1 MLLAELLDLWLDD
14 AQFAFLLE
22 QLQLKSDYRA
32 EYYGIDGSAGDYFIS
47 ALAHLTGR
55 PLVLVTADQA
65 GAEKA
70 YTNINAFL
78 PGQAKLIPARE
89 LFVSPSIL
97 SRSEEIQHQRLQ
109 FLQWLNDHNPG
120 IYIAPLAALLSRNL
134 PLTVWQELILEF
146 KCGDSVQRE
155 NLIAAL
161 VERGYERSSLTEAA
175 GHFSARGDIVDI
187 FSPGLGRP
195 VRLELFDDRLE
206 SIRFFNPL
214 NQRSNEQIKAVSI
227 MPARELILDMERF
240 REGEKLIRGALEQA
254 KSKLRKRGDS
264 ETAARLSQQVVR
276 HLERLAHPEG
286 LDLLSGYFSYFYG
299 SGSSLLDYLPQSSLL
314 VVKEAMLLEQKDRA
328 LKADWDQYLS
338 DSYAEG
344 ALFANIA
351 GQLWNLEELFAN
363 YSGQFIA
370 LNDLAS
376 GSNFFGNV
384 NSFSLDTRSAPLYHG
399 QWEIFGNDLQN
410 WHQEACQVYLAADN
424 AERVKSLT
432 QLVEELLPEA
442 PASISLSSAPD
453 QGFIIPPL
461 QIVLITE
468 RNIMPGRKKKKRI
481 GNREGTLLS
490 SYRELTNGDYVVHE
504 QHGIGQ
510 FQGIQTLQV
519 SGIERDYLLLKYRG
533 TDKLYIP
540 IDQVSL
546 IRKYSGKDASAPRL
560 HSLGGNEWQRMKMRV
575 NQSVEELA
583 RELLELY
590 AAREAVEGYSFGPD
604 HPWQQ
609 EFETQFPYEETP
621 DQLQAIAEV
630 KADLEKGHP
639 MDRLICGDVGY
650 GKTEVAMRAA
660 FKVVMEGK
668 QVAVLVPTTV
678 LAQQHFL
685 TFQERFDGFPVRI
698 AQLSRF
704 VSAAKQKALLKEV
717 AAGKIDII
725 IGTHRLL
732 SGDLDFHDLGLLILD
747 EEQRFGVRQK
757 EKIKRMRL
765 EVDILAMTATPIP
778 RTLHLSLAGARD
790 LSIIDTPPEDRYP
803 IQTYVLEYSE
813 NLVRETVQRELN
825 RQGQVFIVFN
835 KVAQIEVYA
844 GRIKQLFPS
853 ATLAV
858 GHGQMP
864 EAKLEKVMLDFQ
876 AGRYQIL
883 ISSTIIESGL
893 DIPNVNTLIVCDA
906 DRFGLAQ
913 LYQIRGRVGR
923 SNRLAYAYLTYRKDK
938 LITETARKRL
948 KAIREFTEL
957 GSGFKIALRD
967 LEIRGA
973 GNILGAEQHGFIAA
987 VGFDLYIKLL
997 DQAVAV
1003 LRNQKVETKPEP
1015 RIDLKVSAYLPSP
1028 YIPDQDQRIDIYQKI
1043 YSLKSVEELKDLE
1056 EELVDRYATPP
1067 EPAKMLLQ
1075 IAMIKLLAED
1085 LGVESLTERKKNTI
1099 IQFLP
1104 GGATPVGL
1112 LTPAGLDAGNGYRV
1126 AGKKPLRIIITREES
1141 GKEYLASII
1150 KDLEQLSRGSTD
1162 ESKSG

>member
-1 MLLAELLDLWLDD
+1 LQLTELLSLWLDD
-14 AQFAFLLE
+14 QLFASLLE
-22 QLQLKSDYRA
+22 RMQTKSSCRV
-32 EYYGIDGSAGDYFIS
+32 EYHGIDGSAGDYFIS
-47 ALAHLTGR
+47 ALGHLTGR
-55 PLVLVTADQA
+55 PLILITADQA

-78 PGQAKLIPARE
+78 PGRVKLLPARE
-89 LFVSPSIL
+89 LFVSPSTL

-109 FLQWLNDHNPG
+109 FLQWLNDETGG
-120 IYIAPLAALLSRNL
+120 IYILPLAALLSRNL
-134 PLTVWQELILEF
+134 PPVVWQELILIF
-146 KCGDSVQRE
+146 NCGATLQRE
-155 NLIAAL
+155 NLIADL
-161 VERGYERSSLTEAA
+161 VDRGYERSSLTETA
-175 GHFSARGDIVDI
+175 GQFSARGDIVDI

-206 SIRFFNPL
+206 SIRFFDPL
-214 NQRSNEQIKAVSI
+214 NQRSKERVSVVSI
-227 MPARELILDMERF
+227 MPARELILGADRY
-240 REGEKLIRGALEQA
+240 REGEKLIRDDLKRAT
-254 KSKLRKRGDS
+254 SKLRKSGDA
-264 ETAARLSQQVVR
+264 ETAARLNQQVGR
-276 HLERLAHPEG
+276 HLERLANPEG

-299 SGSSLLDYLPQSSLL
+299 SGVSLLDYLPRTSLL
-314 VVKEAMLLEQKDRA
+314 VVEETALLQQKERA
-328 LKADWDQYLS
+328 LKADLDQYLS

-344 ALFANIA
+344 ALFGKNVE
-351 GQLWNLEELFAN
+351 QLWSLEELFAR
-363 YSGQFIA
+363 YSGQLVA
-370 LNDLAS
+370 LNAIAA
-376 GSNFFGNV
+376 GSELPGYYD
-384 NSFSLDTRSAPLYHG
+384 SFSFDIRNAPLYHG
-399 QWEIFGNDLQN
+399 QWELFGADLQN
-410 WHQEACQVYLAADN
+410 WHQEGYQVYLAADTD
-424 AERVKSLT
+424 ERVTSLT
-432 QLVEELLPEA
+432 RLVEELLPAA
-442 PASISLSSAPD
+442 PACISLSSAPD
-453 QGFIIPPL
+453 QGFVIPSL
-461 QIVLITE
+461 QVALITE
-468 RNIMPGRKKKKRI
+468 RNLMPGRKKKRRI
-481 GNREGTLLS
+481 RSREGTLLG
-490 SYRELTNGDYVVHE
+490 SYRELATGDYVVHE

-510 FQGIQTLQV
+510 FQGIQTLKV
-519 SGIERDYLLLKYRG
+519 GGIERDYLLLKYRG

-540 IDQVSL
+540 IDQVGL
-546 IRKYSGKDASAPRL
+546 IRKYSGGDGPAPRL
-560 HSLGGNEWQRMKMRV
+560 HSLGGAEWQRLKKRV

-590 AAREAVEGYSFGPD
+590 AARETVGGYRFGPD

-609 EFETQFPYEETP
+609 EFETQFPYEETQ
-621 DQLQAIAEV
+621 DQLQAIVEV

-685 TFQERFDGFPVRI
+685 TFQERFNGFPVRI

-704 VSAAKQKALLKEV
+704 ISTSKQKELLKEI

-732 SGDLDFHDLGLLILD
+732 SGDLHFHDLGLLIVD

-757 EKIKRMRL
+757 EKIKQMRL
-765 EVDILAMTATPIP
+765 EVDILSMTATPIP

-813 NLVRETVQRELN
+813 NLVREVVQRELN

-835 KVAQIEVYA
+835 KVAQIDAYA

-853 ATLAV
+853 VALAV

-883 ISSTIIESGL
+883 VSSTIIESGL

-938 LITETARKRL
+938 LINETARKRL

-987 VGFDLYIKLL
+987 VGFDMYIKLL

-1003 LRNQKVETKPEP
+1003 LKNQKVELKPEP
-1015 RIDLKVSAYLPSP
+1015 RLDLQVSAYLPSS
-1028 YIPDQDQRIDIYQKI
+1028 YIPAQDQRIDIYQKI
-1043 YSLKSVEELKDLE
+1043 YGLRSIEELTDLE
-1056 EELVDRYATPP
+1056 EELIDRYATPP
-1067 EPAKMLLQ
+1067 DSVKMLLQ

-1085 LGVESLTERKKNTI
+1085 LGVDSLTQKQRSTLV
-1099 IQFLP
+1099 QFLP
-1104 GGATPVGL
+1104 GSALEGGVLTATGFDDDKKYTIVGS
-1112 LTPAGLDAGNGYRV
+1112 N
-1126 AGKKPLRIIITREES
+1126 PLCIKIALSETGEA
-1141 GKEYLASII
+1141 YLVSLIN
-1150 KDLEQLSRGSTD
+1150 DLNRLAERDNSS
-1162 ESKSG
+1162 